1 MKRIVTYGEVMIRFS
16 PPGLSRVIQSLPG
29 SIEASYGGA
38 EANAAVQIAMLG
50 GNVNFVSSLP
60 VGSVGDSC
68 ANYLKGLGVNINS
81 VVRSELGCMGAYY
94 LETGANQRPSVV
106 EYHRPGS
113 TFSLLQKRHYN
124 WENFLTGAEWL
135 LISGVTPAISKL
147 ASEAVTDAIET
158 ANNIG
163 VKVCFD
169 LNYRMKLWRWDPK
182 FTPIQLASKIL
193 AQCIHKSDLVIGNEQ
208 VFSNV
213 LGISTKM
220 QNGDLTNRSTDL
232 ARQIIKSFPNLSY
245 VALNMRE
252 ILSATHNRFGLTFY
266 HKERDL
272 SFLAPSDETGYIR
285 YEIGNIVDRV
295 GAGDALA
302 GALLYGMCNLDT
314 FDYQQVAEFAAAAGC
329 LSHSIVGDFSFSNR
343 KEIENLLTGNSLGGV
358 VR

>member
-1 MKRIVTYGEVMIRFS
+1 
-16 PPGLSRVIQSLPG
+16 
-29 SIEASYGGA
+29 
-38 EANAAVQIAMLG
+38 
-50 GNVNFVSSLP
+50 
-60 VGSVGDSC
+60 
-68 ANYLKGLGVNINS
+68 
-81 VVRSELGCMGAYY
+81 
-94 LETGANQRPSVV
+94 
-106 EYHRPGS
+106 
-113 TFSLLQKRHYN
+113 
-124 WENFLTGAEWL
+124 
-135 LISGVTPAISKL
+135 
-147 ASEAVTDAIET
+147 
-158 ANNIG
+158 
-163 VKVCFD
+163 
-169 LNYRMKLWRWDPK
+169 MKLWRWDPK

-295 GAGDALA
+295 GVGDALA